1 MADVGYLVQYGR
13 TAYVGRFTPPAGES
27 FGRDDAVV
35 VRSPRGLE
43 TGVIL
48 CPADDRFPASWDATA
63 GGELLRCATA
73 SDVAQLADAESLGRT
88 LLATAEADAGHLP
101 LTFLDVEVTLDRS
114 AAILH
119 VLPWGECVADDLFAA
134 WSSRFGLSVRMLD
147 VARTPVVEEP
157 VAEVKSGCSSCGTG
171 GGCSSC
177 GTEKSGC
184 STGGCSRGAVKTA
197 DDLTDYFADLRQ
209 KMEAETASR
218 RPLY

>member
-1 MADVGYLVQYGR
+1 MADAGYLVQYGR
-13 TAYVGRFTPPAGES
+13 TAYVGRFDAPASAG
-27 FGRDDAVV
+27 FDRGDAVV

-43 TGVIL
+43 VGVVL
-48 CPADDRFPASWDATA
+48 CAADDRFPASWDGAA
-63 GGELLRCATA
+63 GGELVRHVTPADDA
-73 SDVAQLADAESLGRT
+73 RLADGEAFGRT
-88 LLATAEADAGHLP
+88 LLAVAEVEAAHLP
-101 LTFLDVEVTLDRS
+101 LTFLDVEVTLDR
-114 AAILH
+114 AAAVLH

-134 WSSRFGLSVRMLD
+134 LSSRFGLSVRMLD
-147 VARTPVVEEP
+147 VARTPVATEPPVE
-157 VAEVKSGCSSCGTG
+157 AKSGCSSCGTG